1 MAGLIPQ
8 VCFMRPVGD
17 DWECVKRVQLVIMPL
32 WRTVDSRPN
41 VTSSV
46 RSAARSAD
54 KAPAHGL
61 HCCMLFTGSV
71 TTPRVCRVWFGRCG
85 CRCALRVVEMH
96 FSAQPSQVV
105 YPLQRA
111 ARASEETP
119 PPGRSVSNAY
129 LGCSCVLR
137 GSLESLLCSNLA
149 KYYQTCRQI
158 SISTLGGCRL
168 CRATVLRAARTN
180 LKLGAV
186 VEWAWVYFSR
196 CCTWPAFEAA
206 DEKERC

>member
-1 MAGLIPQ
+1 MSYTVACCLPVASQHHACVGSGLGGVAG
-8 VCFMRPVGD
+8 
-17 DWECVKRVQLVIMPL
+17 
-32 WRTVDSRPN
+32 
-41 VTSSV
+41 
-46 RSAARSAD
+46 AAPYA
-54 KAPAHGL
+54 
-61 HCCMLFTGSV
+61 
-71 TTPRVCRVWFGRCG
+71 
-85 CRCALRVVEMH
+85 VVEMH
-96 FSAQPSQVV
+96 FSAQPSQAVC
-105 YPLQRA
+105 PLQRA
-111 ARASEETP
+111 ARAQKKP
-119 PPGRSVSNAY
+119 RLLGVAVSNAY

-168 CRATVLRAARTN
+168 CRATVLRAATTN

-186 VEWAWVYFSR
+186 VEWAWMYFSR